1 MIKKI
6 VFSLFACLL
15 LTSLIVAGG
24 CTGGSANTIKIGVI
38 GPMQYLEGEHHWFGA
53 TMARDEINDAGG
65 ITIAGVKYKI
75 KLIKADSN
83 EVNSPTDA
91 AAAMDRLITVDKAQ
105 FVVGGFRTEGVI
117 PMIEEA
123 MDNKTI
129 FLGCGAATQSLCQKA
144 VGDGYARYKY
154 WFRVTP
160 FSSDKLVAN
169 SLAALSNA
177 ATIMATELGIPKI
190 KVAILAE
197 QATWADAMVT
207 AYQAYVPKYGLEVV
221 GVWRPSGTATDVT
234 AELTAIENS
243 GAHII
248 LTILSGAVGIPYS
261 RQLGELEIPVAS
273 VGINVESQKD
283 TFWKDTKEFGEYE
296 TTLNTY
302 AKGVA
307 LSPKTI
313 AFFDAFVKKNGETPT
328 YCAGTYDAIY
338 VLKAAIERA
347 GTVDSDAVVTALEQT
362 DYVGTGGR
370 IVFTSKDSTQ
380 PHDVTYGPG
389 YVTGIATQWINGEMK
404 CVWPW
409 NWGPNKDITYA
420 GTVEWQIPKRV
431 LDYYKK

>member
-1 MIKKI
+1 MIKRI

-15 LTSLIVAGG
+15 FTSLIVAGG
-24 CTGGSANTIKIGVI
+24 CTGEEANTIKIGVI
-38 GPMQYLEGEHHWFGA
+38 GPMKYLEGEHHWFGA
-53 TMARDEINDAGG
+53 TMARDEINAAGG
-65 ITIAGVKYKI
+65 ITVAGVKYKI

-129 FLGCGAATQSLCQKA
+129 FLGCGAATKELCMKA
-144 VGDGYARYKY
+144 VGDGYERYKY

-160 FSSDKLVAN
+160 FASDKLVSN
-169 SLAALSNA
+169 SLAVLSTA
-177 ATIMATELGIPKI
+177 GGIMKTELGLDKV

-197 QATWADAMVT
+197 QATWADAMVA
-207 AYQAYVPKYGLEVV
+207 AYQLYVPKYGMEVV
-221 GVWRPSGTATDVT
+221 GTWRPSGTATDVT
-234 AELTAIENS
+234 AELTAIQGK

-338 VLKAAIERA
+338 VLKEAIERA
-347 GTVDSDAVVTALEQT
+347 NSVDSNAVVVELEKT
-362 DYVGTGGR
+362 DYQGTGGR
-370 IVFTSKDSTQ
+370 IVFTAKDSPQ

-389 YVTGIATQWINGEMK
+389 YVTGVATQWQNGEMK
-404 CVWPW
+404 CVWPYNW
-409 NWGPNKDITYA
+409 NNITYP
-420 GTVEWQIPKRV
+420 GTVAWQIPQRV